1 MENPLAVLTV
11 RLGYGMC
18 HEPESPQA
26 HDRQVGVGKEEN
38 RDGNGKGRRWKKT
51 EEGD

>member
-11 RLGYGMC
+11 ILWYGMC

-26 HDRQVGVGKEEN
+26 HDLQVVGRKEEN
-38 RDGNGKGRRWKKT
+38 RDANGKGRRWKKT